1 MSGLKWVSESDVRN
15 AIADVRKDGTPTDWM
30 LIKYEN
36 PKSQS
41 LTLAGSGG
49 YPFSFF
55 FFYQLNFTK
64 LNPTQQ
70 TQQFVIVVVG
80 GVPHHHSGYFVSI
93 RLTPLGSASQTIVP
107 FFCYIK

>member
-55 FFYQLNFTK
+55 FLLPVK
-64 LNPTQQ
+64 LHKT
-70 TQQFVIVVVG
+70 
-80 GVPHHHSGYFVSI
+80 
-93 RLTPLGSASQTIVP
+93 
-107 FFCYIK
+107 